1 MAFNGKYIEQWRE
14 KNKLSQKEC
23 AELLGITQAYLSE
36 IEANKKVPSVLLLE
50 AMSEKTGKSVEHFF
64 ISNPTSTPAELQAK
78 QGEMKTD

>member
-50 AMSEKTGKSVEHFF
+50 AMSKKTGKSVEHFF

-78 QGEMKTD
+78 QGEMETD